1 MNIQP
6 KVRNAALICAL
17 AAVAATAWGM
27 SESVTY
33 SPFTVTDDM
42 IAEQPAAPPDD
53 AVTPANDAVA
63 ASDSLSPNESVVT
76 TNDTSDVKAAPIVG
90 HSIQPPITVEE
101 RRLSEDQRIQMQV
114 MDKLASNERLSGKI
128 GVESNDAVVRL
139 SGWTSTVGQA
149 YRAGRDAGG
158 IEGVRYVQ
166 NEIRPRVGGSL

>member
-6 KVRNAALICAL
+6 KVSNAVLLGAL
-17 AAVAATAWGM
+17 AAFAATAWGM
-27 SESVTY
+27 SESVSY
-33 SPFTVTDDM
+33 SPFAVTDDM
-42 IAEQPAAPPDD
+42 IAEQPAAPPVD

-149 YRAGRDAGG
+149 WRAGRDAGS
-158 IEGVRYVQ
+158 IYGVRYVQ